1 MDISLALGG
10 GGVRGA
16 AHIGV
21 LRALEK
27 SGCRVRAV
35 AGSSIGSIIGA
46 FYALGCSPDEIEQK
60 FAVLDQS
67 KLFGWPLSDGAGL
80 LGMRGLLD
88 FLRANFGDKTFDQ
101 LMIPCAA
108 VAVDLKSNRE
118 IILREGRILDALLAS
133 SAIPGLFPPRE
144 IAPYLLI
151 DGGVLDPVPVRAAR
165 ALAPGLPV
173 VAVALMPPME
183 SPAIPLSLPVPRPLA
198 ERLNRL
204 HFTQAIQVFADAI
217 DIGQREMTELRLGLD
232 RPELLIRPALA
243 EINVLDTINVAEVV
257 QLGETATL
265 QVFPALRRLNAW
277 PRRLRGWWRELR
289 SDDSFFT
296 FQP

>member
-21 LRALEK
+21 LRALEN
-27 SGCRVRAV
+27 SGFRVRAV

-46 FYALGCSPDEIEQK
+46 FYALGHSPAEIEQK
-60 FAVLDQS
+60 FAALDQS

-88 FLRANFGDKTFDQ
+88 FLRANFGNKTFDQ
-101 LMIPCAA
+101 LNLPCAA

-118 IILREGRILDALLAS
+118 IILREGGILDAVLGS

-144 IAPYLLI
+144 IAPYVLI

-165 ALAPGLPV
+165 SLAPGLPV
-173 VAVALMPPME
+173 VAVSLMPPLE
-183 SPAIPLSLPVPRPLA
+183 SPAIPLTFPVPRPLA
-198 ERLNRL
+198 ERLTRL

-217 DIGQREMTELRLGLD
+217 DIGQREMTELRLSLD
-232 RPELLIRPALA
+232 RPEVLIRPALA
-243 EINVLDTINVAEVV
+243 EINVLDLINVAEVAR
-257 QLGETATL
+257 LGEVATL
-265 QVFPALRRLNAW
+265 QALPALKRLDSW

-289 SDDSFFT
+289 SGDSFFT
-296 FQP
+296 VQP

>member
-1 MDISLALGG
+1 MDVSLALGG

-21 LRALEK
+21 LRALEGC
-27 SGCRVRAV
+27 GCRVRAV

-46 FYALGCSPDEIEQK
+46 FYALGCRPDDIERK
-60 FAVLDQS
+60 FAALDQS

-88 FLRANFGDKTFDQ
+88 FLRENFGEKHFGDLT
-101 LMIPCAA
+101 MPCAA

-118 IILREGRILDALLAS
+118 IVLREGRLLEALLGS

-144 IAPYLLI
+144 IAPYTLI

-173 VAVALMPPME
+173 VAVSLMPPLD
-183 SPAIPLSLPVPRPLA
+183 SPAIPLTLPVPRPLA
-198 ERLNRL
+198 AQLTRL
-204 HFTQAIQVFADAI
+204 HFTQAIQVFADAL
-217 DIGQREMTELRLGLD
+217 DIGQRQMTELRLEID
-232 RPELLIRPALA
+232 RPEVLIRPALA
-243 EINVLDTINVAEVV
+243 TINVLDVINVAEVAR
-257 QLGETATL
+257 LGETATL
-265 QVFPALRRLNAW
+265 QVLPALRRLDSW

-289 SDDSFFT
+289 SGEPYFT
-296 FQP
+296 VQP